1 MTMVVPTISNQER
14 IDALVASLHGQS
26 VVYEKLCQLMFVV
39 IDRFCEG
46 LPSQRGQ
53 GRRKTYPDSDI
64 LKIDMLMHLT
74 GKRGETEILRE
85 IERHYQQYFV
95 QVPGQSRLWHRIR
108 QALPLIEGFRR
119 YLRDQLGVA
128 LEEIRILDSCPI
140 PVALPNSRPGR
151 GNGFDLADGGYCAS
165 KKLKFLGFKLG
176 MLITPQG
183 IPDIYDLF
191 SARPHD
197 VKFLDDLLGE
207 AYDIIGLGDK
217 GFIDD
222 PKRDALAEDQNVL
235 LITYRRRN
243 QKQQNN
249 SVELW
254 ALNTYRQLIETV
266 YSQLDGHM
274 YIQNTGAKTDIG
286 LIKPVMGIVTAFTL
300 GIYLNF
306 LLGRHLLAIKELF
319 A

>member
-1 MTMVVPTISNQER
+1 MVVPVLSNQDKVE
-14 IDALVASLHGQS
+14 ALVRTMHGQK
-26 VVYEKLCQLMFVV
+26 VIFQKLCQLMFAV
-39 IDRFCEG
+39 IERFCET
-46 LPSQRGQ
+46 LPPQSGP
-53 GRRKTYPDSDI
+53 GRRKTYPDGDI
-64 LKIDMLMHLT
+64 LKIDMLMHLS

-85 IERHYQQYFV
+85 IERHYGQYFE
-95 QVPGQSRLWHRIR
+95 QVPGQARLWHRIR
-108 QALPLIEGFRR
+108 QALPLIERFRR
-119 YLRDQLGVA
+119 YLLDQLGVA
-128 LEEIRILDSCPI
+128 WEDIRILDSCPI

-165 KKLKFLGFKLG
+165 KKLKYLGFKLG

-183 IPDIYDLF
+183 IPDVYDLF

-197 VKFLDDLLGE
+197 VNLLDDLLGE

-222 PKRDALAEDQNVL
+222 PKRETLAQDQNVL
-235 LITYRRRN
+235 LITYRRHN
-243 QKQQNN
+243 QKQQN
-249 SVELW
+249 SSIEQW
-254 ALNTYRQLIETV
+254 ALHTYRQLIETV

-274 YIQNTGAKTDIG
+274 HLQHTGAKTDIG
-286 LIKPVMGIVTAFTL
+286 LVKRVIGIVTAFTL